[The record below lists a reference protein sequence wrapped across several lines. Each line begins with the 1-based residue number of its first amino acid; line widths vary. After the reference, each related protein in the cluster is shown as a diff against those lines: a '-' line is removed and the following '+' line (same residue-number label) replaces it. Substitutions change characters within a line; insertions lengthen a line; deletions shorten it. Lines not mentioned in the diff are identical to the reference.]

1 MAEPTETHHEPTAGE
16 PAHGGDDAHV
26 QADAHGGHDSHHGEA
41 LGPVDVPRWGAFIVG
56 IAAGLFIVLCLFL
69 TIAVIGA

>member
-16 PAHGGDDAHV
+16 LEAVEDDAH
-26 QADAHGGHDSHHGEA
+26 AGPETHGGHDAHHGEA
-41 LGPVDVPRWGAFIVG
+41 LGPVDVPRWGAFLIG
-56 IAAGLFIVLCLFL
+56 IAAGLLITLCLVL